1 MKAFLYLLAIATI
14 TATTA
19 TPVLAD
25 DAANKSCPD
34 YLNHSYRKLHSTDTI
49 NLCNLYTG
57 KPILLINTASH
68 CGYTRQFKPLEALY
82 QKYKAQGFE
91 IVGFSSDDFNQEAKD
106 EAKAAAVCY
115 KNYGVTFTMLA
126 PTHVKG
132 EDANP
137 TFAYLAQQT
146 EAPSWNFNKYL
157 TKDGSV
163 QHAGSSTKPL
173 GSKLEEE
180 LKALLK

>member
-14 TATTA
+14 TVSTSAA
-19 TPVLAD
+19 AD
-25 DAANKSCPD
+25 LNTSKSCPD
-34 YLNHSYRKLHSTDTI
+34 YLNHSYRKLHSNDTI
-49 NLCNLYTG
+49 NLCSLYTG
-57 KPILLINTASH
+57 KPILLVNTASH

-91 IVGFSSDDFNQEAKD
+91 IIGFSSDDFNQEAKD
-106 EAKAAAVCY
+106 EAKAASVCY

-132 EDANP
+132 KDANP
-137 TFAYLAQQT
+137 TFAYLAKQT
-146 EAPSWNFNKYL
+146 QAPSWNFNKYL
-157 TKDGSV
+157 VQNEAV